1 MKYSHLLTIW
11 TNLMEWGIKITEE
24 TFDAIALK
32 LQDELVDIIKSGIDV
47 NDYQLI
53 MYKYIFISELKV
65 PLFEDIGFEIC
76 DDSFVLYVI
85 PDDLEFDLLRK
96 LDDAFDKFKV
106 TFMPNPYNLIKLRFS
121 LCD

>member
-1 MKYSHLLTIW
+1 MKCSHLLAIW

-65 PLFEDIGFEIC
+65 PLFEDIGVEIC

>member
-1 MKYSHLLTIW
+1 M
-11 TNLMEWGIKITEE
+11 
-24 TFDAIALK
+24 
-32 LQDELVDIIKSGIDV
+32 VDIIKSGIDV

-65 PLFEDIGFEIC
+65 PLFEDIGIEIC
-76 DDSFVLYVI
+76 DDSFILYVI

-96 LDDAFDKFKV
+96 LDDVFDKFKV